1 MNTLKI
7 SSHAKKEAG
16 GKADSLFYQEVDN
29 LWADKEKLSCS
40 GPGAPA
46 YYKVLGRSAHIKAWP
61 KRLLI
66 AQQLLLTGPR
76 FTMYSLPE
84 RQYILGS
91 SVNWHAPLLESD
103 LSDPSISHAKVSDLC
118 YLERGI
124 VLTAPG
130 FRVYGHWLLDF
141 LPRLVLAKKYL
152 DRSEEKVPIITRKIP
167 HWAWPFIDALSLR
180 DDISEH
186 DKYRGVVL
194 GEAIVPLAPKEGEVY
209 SESALFEA
217 FSQLKQYLF
226 SQPATRYKRMKERYG
241 DNCFDKV
248 LIVRR
253 KPPYASNQR
262 ELGEKLEKIGFISV
276 DPQEY
281 SLAEQARIFSTAS
294 IVVGEDGS
302 ALHNIAFCQ
311 PGTQVMMWGRSD
323 RINLRHLSVA
333 RAAGVE
339 FSVFPGSGSMDNYRV
354 DIEALLRHL

>member
-1 MNTLKI
+1 MNTLHI
-7 SSHAKKEAG
+7 SSHANKEAELNT
-16 GKADSLFYQEVDN
+16 DSLFYQEIDKP
-29 LWADKEKLSCS
+29 WADKAELSCS
-40 GPGAPA
+40 GPGAPV
-46 YYKVLGRSAHIKAWP
+46 YYTALGRTAHINAWP

-84 RQYILGS
+84 KQYILGS
-91 SVNWHAPLLESD
+91 SVNWHVPMLESD
-103 LSDPSISHAKVSDLC
+103 LSDPAISHAKVSELC

-152 DRSEEKVPIITRKIP
+152 DRFEEKVPIITRKIP
-167 HWAWPFIDALSLR
+167 PWAWPFIDALSLR
-180 DDISEH
+180 DAISEY
-186 DKYRGVVL
+186 DKHRGIVL
-194 GEAIVPLAPKEGEVY
+194 GEAVVPLAPKEGEVY

-226 SQPATRYKRMKERYG
+226 SQSATKYTRMMERYG
-241 DNCFDKV
+241 ANCFDKV
-248 LIVRR
+248 LIVRS

-262 ELGEKLEKIGFISV
+262 ELGEKLEKRGFIPI

-281 SLAEQARIFSTAS
+281 SLAEQARIFSKAS
-294 IVVGEDGS
+294 IIAGEDGS

-339 FSVFPGSGSMDNYRV
+339 FSVLPGSGSIGNYRV
-354 DIEALLRHL
+354 DVEALVRHF